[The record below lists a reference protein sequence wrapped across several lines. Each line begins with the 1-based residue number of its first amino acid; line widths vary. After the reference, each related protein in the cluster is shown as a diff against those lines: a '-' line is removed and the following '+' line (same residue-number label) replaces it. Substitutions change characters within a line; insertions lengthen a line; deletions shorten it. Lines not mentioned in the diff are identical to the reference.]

1 MAAGREVEAV
11 RRAGRKT
18 LGGSRMNAAPNTYPV
33 IESAAKLADYEVF
46 KIREDFPILSLKVHG
61 KPLVYLDNAATTQKP
76 RAVIDALTHY
86 YTTENANIH
95 RGVHAL
101 SELATESYERARRKI
116 QRFIHAP
123 DPSQVIF
130 VRGTTEGINLVAQTY
145 GRTHIQS
152 GDEII
157 ISMLEHHSNIVPW
170 QILSEQVGARL
181 RVIPINHDGELVMDE
196 YRRLLTEKTKFVSV
210 THVSNALGT
219 IVPVKEVV
227 ALARER
233 GVPVMLD
240 GAQAAPHLKL
250 DVQEIGCDFYAFSG
264 HKLFGPTGVGV
275 LFGRSELLER
285 MPPYQGGGDMISLV
299 TFEKTHYNVL
309 PYKFEAGTPHI
320 AGGIGLG
327 AAIDYL
333 GKLNWEQVVSH
344 EQDLLAYTTDALL
357 TIPGLKIIGTAK
369 EKAGVISFVFDHVH
383 AHDVGTILDQEGVA
397 VRTGHHCAMPVM
409 QRFGVPATTRASFA
423 FYNTRDEVDALKKA
437 IHRVLRVF
445 G

>member
-1 MAAGREVEAV
+1 MKAAQEISQPRSPRGGLDVGAV
-11 RRAGRKT
+11 RK
-18 LGGSRMNAAPNTYPV
+18 
-33 IESAAKLADYEVF
+33 
-46 KIREDFPILSLKVHG
+46 DFPVLARKVHG
-61 KPLVYLDNAATTQKP
+61 QPLVYLDNGATSQKP
-76 RAVIDALTHY
+76 QVVIDALSRY
-86 YTTENANIH
+86 YAEENSNIH
-95 RGVHAL
+95 RGVHYL
-101 SELATESYERARRKI
+101 SERATAAYEGAREKI
-116 QRFIHAP
+116 KRFINAP
-123 DPSQVIF
+123 KSQEIIF
-130 VRGTTEGINLVAQTY
+130 VRGTTEAINLVAQSY
-145 GRTHIQS
+145 GRAFLKA

-157 ISMLEHHSNIVPW
+157 VSAMEHHSNIVPW
-170 QILSEQVGARL
+170 QILCEQVGARL

-210 THVSNALGT
+210 THISNALGT

-333 GKLNWEQVVSH
+333 GELNWEQVVSH
-344 EQDLLAYTTDALL
+344 EQDLLAYATDALL

-423 FYNTRDEVDALKKA
+423 FYNTREEVDALKKA